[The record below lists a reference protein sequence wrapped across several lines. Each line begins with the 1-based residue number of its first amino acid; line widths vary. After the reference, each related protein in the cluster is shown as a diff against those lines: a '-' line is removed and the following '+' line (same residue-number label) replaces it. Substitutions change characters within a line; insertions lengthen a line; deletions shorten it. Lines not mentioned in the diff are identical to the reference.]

1 VPISDLVRRSILLA
15 SSFNG
20 GGAPSRLYS
29 SKQLCCSSLSP
40 CSLIIAT
47 GHAGAQETL
56 RVALRSAGTS
66 GLWRVNS
73 VFLQVSPVG
82 PVSGLNSHSRGQASW
97 INAQACSCDGP
108 SDKMAPALP
117 AKSSGENGRA
127 AVGAGH
133 EQALP

>member
-1 VPISDLVRRSILLA
+1 MPISDLVRRSILLA

-56 RVALRSAGTS
+56 RV
-66 GLWRVNS
+66 
-73 VFLQVSPVG
+73 
-82 PVSGLNSHSRGQASW
+82 
-97 INAQACSCDGP
+97 
-108 SDKMAPALP
+108 
-117 AKSSGENGRA
+117 GRA
-127 AVGAGH
+127 IANSWSFDPVPQTGALTGLRYAPPG
-133 EQALP
+133 QVACGG